1 MQTIH
6 IYGQKPTQVKTPFT
20 VQDLR
25 SIASFNRI
33 IKNYLKMQRIESQNS
48 QLLPAKE
55 REHAAS
61 PTGLSKQ
68 LRLISP
74 SEGA

>member
-6 IYGQKPTQVKTPFT
+6 IYSQKPTKVKTPFT

-33 IKNYLKMQRIESQNS
+33 IKNYLKMQRIESKNN
-48 QLLPAKE
+48 E
-55 REHAAS
+55 
-61 PTGLSKQ
+61 
-68 LRLISP
+68 
-74 SEGA
+74 